1 MRQIETDLRS
11 PLAPQAPLTP
21 TRFDAEQY
29 FAEGGAAEA
38 DPEPRPLTIYRRSS
52 PRELAAGVEGPEI
65 QSPIEGEQVASPS
78 MEGFGQALGNI
89 GEGVNQLYKTPP
101 LSPAYTAGQGARRDL
116 TPAMMAARLNP
127 EAQGAESPSFEDV
140 GKVMADLAH
149 DPVGLVAGML
159 PVIGNAYAAKD
170 TAKLSSIAERL
181 RASGDTESADDV
193 TKLLPIASAGIGMPI
208 AAGAA
213 TRPLVK
219 TAEKIAARAAER
231 SALEGVE
238 KAVEGGVKQAISS
251 ADTSIKQ
258 VPALFKSKYFDAPE
272 GSRNLDI
279 GGGKY
284 DLGSDYLR
292 NERGVESQVYDPFNR
307 SSEHNE
313 MVLNA
318 FKDNPADT
326 VTAANVLNVIAEPEA
341 RAEVIQ
347 QAFDNLKPGGKAH
360 FDVYEGDRSGA
371 GRETSK
377 GWQNNMKAQDF
388 LEEVRSVFPNAER
401 KGTTIIATKP
411 AVEGV
416 ELGAAKAAEETAAPA
431 MQAAAD
437 AATQPLYRPV
447 VDAYHD
453 MPEPAA
459 VRTQAVDHITESIN
473 STDGEAAKLPTKQ
486 GLGPM
491 YIVDSGA
498 EKVSKKSGFML
509 NDTKN
514 ANAARQLDGITP
526 LFQEFPEMGT
536 NPEQWAQGMSKAFGS
551 KEVVAPPYR
560 FMKALESG
568 EYTDLLK
575 TLTPGQ
581 IADADAGFAAGK
593 DFLRAYHAG
602 EMGVEDTG
610 KLFMWGIMSRGVNPF
625 THEGLFL
632 DAFQGI
638 EPYIKMA
645 ADGKFTKEV
654 ATGPYKEWAA
664 TTAGKGSGQP
674 GAGAMHN
681 LNAFGK
687 DFLVK
692 MGRPGADGVTPMQK
706 LHDLMSNPDMTGRDI
721 RREFAKVGEGVGID
735 NKVVSF
741 ILLATGRDDVMV
753 IDRIQLKNLWD
764 DGRYADMNIWDG
776 ISVPTVKMKDGTTK
790 RFPPTDEGRAAAKDF
805 AKQNKGAKGGT
816 AAVTG
821 SSLAEATYGAKG
833 ILVYEALEDALMKNV
848 GKMYQD
854 LGRPEAASPG
864 RFHWETW
871 VARSNQE
878 ASHGTLPA
886 ILKKVQGSNNP
897 LEGVYSKQGDYQSYA
912 YGAKYGRSAEGQPQF
927 TIPLSTGEEV
937 VMSPEQYSAALD
949 LIRKPK
955 SGVIPSGKGQKFNVT
970 DTVGMPWYEREG
982 VNRAKLDDII
992 RQAAAGQASP
1002 VRKADGGSVSDRS
1015 GSSAAGRGAGSSG
1028 QRGSAFRT
1036 IDEQVTAV
1044 ASDLASIARKDHLDQ
1059 RHLAYLLKVASGM
1072 YMPPERAMEFA
1083 GQIML
1088 GDAEGLISR
1097 FKTYRPS
1104 IRTFARL
1111 NQMMGGKHQF
1121 MSGDHMGG
1129 AMMRMKGEEA
1139 LMRTK
1144 ENAESVMDSDV
1155 VKSRPAMKK
1164 ALEAFNK
1171 RI

>member
-21 TRFDAEQY
+21 PRFDAEQY
-29 FAEGGAAEA
+29 FAEGGPAEA

-52 PRELAAGVEGPEI
+52 PRDLAAGVEGPEV
-65 QSPIEGEQVASPS
+65 QSPIEGERVASPS

-101 LSPAYTAGQGARRDL
+101 LNPAYTAGQGARRDL

-149 DPVGLVAGML
+149 DPVGFIAGML
-159 PVIGNAYAAKD
+159 PLIGNLYAAKD
-170 TAKLSSIAERL
+170 TAKLSGIAERL

-231 SALEGVE
+231 SALEGAE
-238 KAVEGGVKQAISS
+238 KAAIRIGERELPILRSTDDLFEVMDANAHVARAKPDAVLPINAVEGGVDLADPKQRARVDALKEKMMGDDGHISRIIVDQDGNVIEGQHRLE
-251 ADTSIKQ
+251 ALRELGATE
-258 VPALFKSKYFDAPE
+258 VPVSQFE
-272 GSRNLDI
+272 
-279 GGGKY
+279 
-284 DLGSDYLR
+284 DL
-292 NERGVESQVYDPFNR
+292 
-307 SSEHNE
+307 
-313 MVLNA
+313 
-318 FKDNPADT
+318 
-326 VTAANVLNVIAEPEA
+326 AANVNMGQLGESLDKAQRMGGNQRSSLISH
-341 RAEVIQ
+341 
-347 QAFDNLKPGGKAH
+347 AFDALKEEGSVAKIRENYDAPKG
-360 FDVYEGDRSGA
+360 YE
-371 GRETSK
+371 K
-377 GWQNNMKAQDF
+377 GWNAVLDD
-388 LEEVRSVFPNAER
+388 LEVQMG
-401 KGTTIIATKP
+401 KG
-411 AVEGV
+411 
-416 ELGAAKAAEETAAPA
+416 AEEAAAPA
-431 MQAAAD
+431 VQAATD
-437 AATQPLYRPV
+437 VATTPTLYKPV
-447 VDAYHD
+447 EEAFHAT
-453 MPEPAA
+453 PEPAE
-459 VRTQAVDHITESIN
+459 VRTTAVDHIAESIDA
-473 STDGEAAKLPTKQ
+473 TDGAAAQLPTKL

-491 YIVDSGA
+491 YVVDSGVEPT
-498 EKVSKKSGFML
+498 EKGFL
-509 NDTKN
+509 LSSTKN
-514 ANAARQLDGITP
+514 ANAERQLSGISP
-526 LFQEFPEMGT
+526 LLEEFPDMAT
-536 NPEQWAQGMSKAFGS
+536 DPQQWAQGMSKAFGS
-551 KEVVAPPYR
+551 KDVVAPPYR
-560 FMKALESG
+560 FMKAIENG

-581 IADADAGFAAGK
+581 IADADAGFRAGK
-593 DFLRAYHAG
+593 DFLKAYHAG

-654 ATGPYKEWAA
+654 ASGPYKEWAA

-912 YGAKYGRSAEGQPQF
+912 YGAKYGRSPEGQPQF

-992 RQAAAGQASP
+992 RQAAAGQAGAI
-1002 VRKADGGSVSDRS
+1002 RKADGGSVSDRS
-1015 GSSAAGRGAGSSG
+1015 GSGAAGRGTGRAGE
-1028 QRGSAFRT
+1028 RGSAFNT
-1036 IDEQVTAV
+1036 IEEQVTAV

-1088 GDAEGLISR
+1088 GDAAGLISR

-1111 NQMMGGKHQF
+1111 NQMMGGKHKF

-1139 LMRTK
+1139 LMKTK
-1144 ENAESVMDSDV
+1144 ENAESMMDSDV

>member
-1 MRQIETDLRS
+1 MPSSPLAALMHQIETDLRS
-11 PLAPQAPLTP
+11 PVPPQVPLTP
-21 TRFDAEQY
+21 PRFDAEQY
-29 FAEGGAAEA
+29 FAEGGPAEA

-52 PRELAAGVEGPEI
+52 PRELAAGVEGPEV
-65 QSPIEGEQVASPS
+65 QSPIEGERVASPS

-101 LSPAYTAGQGARRDL
+101 LSPAYTAGQGARRSI
-116 TPAMMAARLNP
+116 TPQMLAANLDP
-127 EAQGAESPSFEDV
+127 EAQGASSPSLEGVGQGMVAMGEDPAALI
-140 GKVMADLAH
+140 G
-149 DPVGLVAGML
+149 GML
-159 PVIGNAYAAKD
+159 PGIGNAYAAKD
-170 TAKLSSIAERL
+170 TAKLSSIAEKL
-181 RASGDTESADDV
+181 RASGDTESAEDV
-193 TKLLPIASAGIGMPI
+193 TKLLPIASAGIAMPI

-231 SALEGVE
+231 AALEGAE
-238 KAVEGGVKQAISS
+238 KVAVRGAESGLLREGEQA
-251 ADTSIKQ
+251 A
-258 VPALFKSKYFDAPE
+258 V
-272 GSRNLDI
+272 
-279 GGGKY
+279 
-284 DLGSDYLR
+284 
-292 NERGVESQVYDPFNR
+292 
-307 SSEHNE
+307 
-313 MVLNA
+313 
-318 FKDNPADT
+318 
-326 VTAANVLNVIAEPEA
+326 
-341 RAEVIQ
+341 
-347 QAFDNLKPGGKAH
+347 
-360 FDVYEGDRSGA
+360 SGA
-371 GRETSK
+371 EREAVS
-377 GWQNNMKAQDF
+377 G
-388 LEEVRSVFPNAER
+388 AER
-401 KGTTIIATKP
+401 TA
-411 AVEGV
+411 EGV
-416 ELGAAKAAEETAAPA
+416 AEEAAAPA
-431 MQAAAD
+431 MQTAAD
-437 AATQPLYRPV
+437 TAALPLYKPV

-453 MPEPAA
+453 TPEPAA

-526 LFQEFPEMGT
+526 LFQEFPDMGT

-593 DFLRAYHAG
+593 RFLKAYHAG

-638 EPYIKMA
+638 EPFIKMA
-645 ADGKFTKEV
+645 AEGKFTEKI
-654 ATGPYKEWAA
+654 ANGPYKEWAA
-664 TTAGKGSGQP
+664 TTAGKNSGQP

-692 MGRPGADGVTPMQK
+692 MGKPGADGVTPMQK
-706 LHDLMSNPDMTGRDI
+706 LHDMMSDPDMTGRDI

-805 AKQNKGAKGGT
+805 AKKNKGAKGGT

-833 ILVYEALEDALMKNV
+833 ILVYEALENALMKNV

-878 ASHGTLPA
+878 ASHGTLSA

-897 LEGVYSKQGDYQSYA
+897 LEGIYSKQGDYQSYA

-937 VMSPEQYSAALD
+937 VMSPEQYSAALG

-955 SGVIPSGKGQKFNVT
+955 SGVIPSGKGQKFKVT

-992 RQAAAGQASP
+992 RQAAAGQAGV

-1015 GSSAAGRGAGSSG
+1015 GSGAAGRGTGSSG
-1028 QRGSAFRT
+1028 QRGSAFNT
-1036 IDEQVTAV
+1036 IEEQVTAV
-1044 ASDLASIARKDHLDQ
+1044 ASDLAAIARKDHLDQ
-1059 RHLAYLLKVASGM
+1059 RHLAYLLNVASGM

-1088 GDAEGLISR
+1088 GDTEGLISR

-1111 NQMMGGKHQF
+1111 NQMMGGKHKF

-1129 AMMRMKGEEA
+1129 AMMRMKGEAA
-1139 LMRTK
+1139 LMKTK
-1144 ENAESVMDSDV
+1144 ENAESMMDSDV